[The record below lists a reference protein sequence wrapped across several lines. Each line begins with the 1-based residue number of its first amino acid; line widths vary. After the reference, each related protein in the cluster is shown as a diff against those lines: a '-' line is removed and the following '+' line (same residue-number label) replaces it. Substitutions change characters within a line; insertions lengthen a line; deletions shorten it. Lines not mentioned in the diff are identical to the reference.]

1 MYLASKVEMQT
12 ERQNLVISKMKMDRF
27 FSLYLD
33 KFGSKMDSDKTNT
46 PIWKLY
52 KQKMKEYGEIERN
65 IKVLDYR
72 ISTC

>member
-1 MYLASKVEMQT
+1 MYLASKTEMQSD
-12 ERQNLVISKMKMDRF
+12 RQNLVIKKMKLDRF

-33 KFGSKMDSDKTNT
+33 KFGGKMDSDKTNT

-52 KQKMKEYGEIERN
+52 KQKMNEYATIERD

-72 ISTC
+72 IASC